1 MPEYCATAVN
11 DVSSG
16 LGAWRM
22 WTMLASNDIKQ
33 RCCRSALYCGQMLRQ
48 TGGNNRG
55 RRR

>member
-11 DVSSG
+11 HISSG

-33 RCCRSALYCGQMLRQ
+33 RYCRSTLYCRRMLRQ
-48 TGGNNRG
+48 SGGNKRG